1 MKRHLAAVLITTWPI
16 LGAQAQ
22 SRATEPSQ
30 DSSSFEVVSIKP
42 ADPGDRRT
50 MIRSAPGGR
59 FEANG
64 VTLKLLMRVA
74 YDVQD
79 FQIVGLPSWADSDR
93 FIVDAKAVDAKS
105 AEAKT
110 ANSTP
115 ENPSTMTDDERK
127 TFDARLHA
135 RLRGLLADR
144 FNLKAHLET
153 REMPVY
159 ALLVAKGGSKLKPA
173 AAVASGPP
181 RRSLMGG
188 RGQLTGTGA
197 TLDMLIHLLSNAT
210 GRTIIDRT
218 GLTGA
223 YDFKLEWTPDPG
235 EMGLAGPPPPGAPS
249 GEKEAAPAPDG
260 PSLFTAVQE
269 QLGLRLEATKGP
281 VQVVVADHV
290 EKPSAN

>member
-1 MKRHLAAVLITTWPI
+1 MKRYLAAAVWITTWSI
-16 LGAQAQ
+16 SGAQAQ
-22 SRATEPSQ
+22 AQSKATE

-50 MIRSAPGGR
+50 MIRFAPGGR

-79 FQIVGLPSWADSDR
+79 FQIVGLPSWTDSNR
-93 FIVDAKAVDAKS
+93 FIVDAKT

-115 ENPSTMTDDERK
+115 EHPSTMTDDERK
-127 TFDARLHA
+127 VLEARLHA
-135 RLRGLLADR
+135 RIRALLADR

-159 ALLVAKGGSKLKPA
+159 ALTIAKGGSKLKTAEDA
-173 AAVASGPP
+173 AGGPP
-181 RRSLMGG
+181 RRGLMGG

-197 TLDMLIHLLSNAT
+197 TLDLLIHLLSNAT
-210 GRTIIDRT
+210 GRTVIDRT
-218 GLTGA
+218 GLKGA

-235 EMGLAGPPPPGAPS
+235 EMGIMGPPPPGSPP
-249 GEKEAAPAPDG
+249 GEKEASPAPDG
-260 PSLFTAVQE
+260 PSLFTALQE
-269 QLGLRLEATKGP
+269 QLGLKLEPTKGP
-281 VQVVVADHV
+281 VQVVVVDHV

>member
-1 MKRHLAAVLITTWPI
+1 MKRYLAAAVWITTWPVS
-16 LGAQAQ
+16 GAPAQAQ
-22 SRATEPSQ
+22 SKPAE
-30 DSSSFEVVSIKP
+30 DSSFEVVSIKP

-74 YDVQD
+74 CDVQD
-79 FQIVGLPSWADSDR
+79 FQIVGLPSWANSDR
-93 FIVDAKAVDAKS
+93 FIVDAKA

-110 ANSTP
+110 ANPTS

-127 TFDARLHA
+127 TLDNRLHA

-153 REMPVY
+153 REMPIY

-173 AAVASGPP
+173 NDAAGAPP
-181 RRSLMGG
+181 RRNLIGG

-210 GRTIIDRT
+210 GRIVIDRT
-218 GLTGA
+218 GLNGA

-235 EMGLAGPPPPGAPS
+235 EMGIAGPAPPGAPP
-249 GEKEAAPAPDG
+249 GEKEASPAPDG
-260 PSLFTAVQE
+260 PSLFTALQE
-269 QLGLRLEATKGP
+269 QLGLKLEATKGP
-281 VQVVVADHV
+281 VQVAVADHV

>member
-1 MKRHLAAVLITTWPI
+1 MKRYLAAAVLMTTWPI
-16 LGAQAQ
+16 PAAQAQ
-22 SRATEPSQ
+22 SKPMEPSQ

-50 MIRSAPGGR
+50 MIRLPPGGR

-64 VTLKLLMRVA
+64 VTVKLLMRVA

-79 FQIVGLPSWADSDR
+79 FQIVGLPSWAESDR
-93 FIVDAKAVDAKS
+93 FIVDAKTG
-105 AEAKT
+105 EAKT
-110 ANSTP
+110 PDATP
-115 ENPSTMTDDERK
+115 ENPSTMTDEERK
-127 TFDARLHA
+127 ALEARLHT
-135 RLRGLLADR
+135 RIRTMLADR
-144 FNLKAHLET
+144 FKLKAHLET

-159 ALLVAKGGSKLKPA
+159 ALVIAKGGSKLKPA
-173 AAVASGPP
+173 AEAAGGPP

-218 GLTGA
+218 GLKGV

-235 EMGLAGPPPPGAPS
+235 EMGFMGGPPPPGGPP
-249 GEKEAAPAPDG
+249 GEKEAPPAPDG

-281 VQVVVADHV
+281 VQVVVVDHI